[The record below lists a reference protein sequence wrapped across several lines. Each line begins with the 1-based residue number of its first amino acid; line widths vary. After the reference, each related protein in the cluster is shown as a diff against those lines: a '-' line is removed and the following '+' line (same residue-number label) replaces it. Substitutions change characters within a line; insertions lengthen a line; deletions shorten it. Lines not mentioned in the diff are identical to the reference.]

1 VSTLQVATPDQLVRC
16 VEDTKI
22 RVCYS
27 SHCSYNELADF
38 LVSLNPDAIFAN
50 VKPSGISTLGEV
62 NKTLSA
68 FTRQKRAAS
77 PPPPIPFF
85 PGWIDVRKRFR
96 KNVIS

>member
-1 VSTLQVATPDQLVRC
+1 MIYICLQVATPDQLVRC

-38 LVSLNPDAIFAN
+38 LVSLKPDAIFAN
-50 VKPSGISTLGEV
+50 VKPSGISTLQEV
-62 NKTLSA
+62 DKTLSA
-68 FTRQKRAAS
+68 FRSQKRAA
-77 PPPPIPFF
+77 PPPIPSF
-85 PGWIDVRKRFR
+85 PGWINVRKRMR